1 MEIFAFYIGVFS
13 IGAAVVAGLADLIEF
28 ITRR

>member
-1 MEIFAFYIGVFS
+1 MAIFAFYIGVFS
-13 IGAAVVAGLADLIEF
+13 IGAAVVALLADLIEF